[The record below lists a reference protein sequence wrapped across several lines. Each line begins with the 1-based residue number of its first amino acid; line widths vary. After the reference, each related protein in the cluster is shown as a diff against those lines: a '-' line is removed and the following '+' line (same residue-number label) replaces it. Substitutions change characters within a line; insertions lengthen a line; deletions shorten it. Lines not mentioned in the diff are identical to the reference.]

1 MKINILEAHDRLK
14 SLKSQEDYISK
25 GCQDCI
31 RQRPHEFENHPF
43 YIFFHKRE
51 IDQDERISLFN
62 RDLHEARLGGY
73 PRRFKSLKDVPTH
86 RGIWIPRLRKPSAQ
100 TNSMLFKAYPP
111 TDQIKVIWI
120 IPERHDWKN
129 FEKDKLTENKIVH
142 ESIEA
147 FQFNREKLEAK
158 ESDDLDD
165 WQIDDIYTE
174 IARNAQFRKKISTL
188 GSLEEFSTA
197 S

>member
-1 MKINILEAHDRLK
+1 MKINILDAHDRLK
-14 SLKSQEDYISK
+14 SLKTQEELISQ

-31 RQRPHEFENHPF
+31 RQRPMEFENHPF
-43 YIFFHKRE
+43 YIFCHKRE
-51 IDQDERISLFN
+51 IDPDERISIFN
-62 RDLHEARLGGY
+62 RDLHEARIGGY
-73 PRRFKSLKDVPTH
+73 PRRYKSLRDVPTH
-86 RGIWIPRLRKPSAQ
+86 RYIWQPRLRKPTAQ

-129 FEKDKLTENKIVH
+129 FEKDKLTENKIVA
-142 ESIEA
+142 ESIND

-174 IARNAQFRKKISTL
+174 IAKNAALRKKISTL
-188 GSLEEFSTA
+188 GSSEGFLTVS
-197 S
+197 